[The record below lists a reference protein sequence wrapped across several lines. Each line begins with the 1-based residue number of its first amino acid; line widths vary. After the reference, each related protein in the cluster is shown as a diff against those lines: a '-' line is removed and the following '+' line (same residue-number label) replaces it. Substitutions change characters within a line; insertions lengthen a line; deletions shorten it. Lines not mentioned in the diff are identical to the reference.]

1 MLLISGL
8 LHGTNVRSLASEAF
22 ICQDFIMTENIGFF
36 VITEAWL
43 SAGDCVP
50 SVEARPPGFS
60 FLHRPDLTSRAGGV
74 AVIHTDLFSR
84 LSASFG
90 CLSTFEILSFILKAS
105 GHVLSVFIY
114 RPPNSTSDL
123 IQEFTDF

>member
-1 MLLISGL
+1 
-8 LHGTNVRSLASEAF
+8 
-22 ICQDFIMTENIGFF
+22 MTENIGFF

-84 LSASFG
+84 LSASFWMS
-90 CLSTFEILSFILKAS
+90 LNF
-105 GHVLSVFIY
+105 
-114 RPPNSTSDL
+114 
-123 IQEFTDF
+123 